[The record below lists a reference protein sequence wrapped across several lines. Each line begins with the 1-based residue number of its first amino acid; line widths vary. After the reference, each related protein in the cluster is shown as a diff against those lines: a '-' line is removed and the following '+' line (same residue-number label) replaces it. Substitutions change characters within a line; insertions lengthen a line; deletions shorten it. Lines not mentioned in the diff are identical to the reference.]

1 MPSDGLWSE
10 NPQVDRKL
18 NYKYYRGMGN
28 EYVCILTGNRN
39 NFLQSFR
46 QLLDEEII
54 DSRVIILWEDPTL
67 DGVAAELKQ
76 GVEKLPVSEVVTKQ
90 TDNPYETMK
99 KLISRKR
106 SVFWKE
112 DVVLAPGNIVIL
124 NRTLLAPNA
133 GIVSATGRE
142 LNLLVDNIYEPTTR
156 LMPKEIGMIT
166 PVDLA
171 TLDLCVIKSSVIQ
184 EMGFNTEWFG
194 LDLRRLG
201 YQNYL
206 DTTINIDYV
215 NEENKNAQNYNAQ
228 GLAS

>member
-1 MPSDGLWSE
+1 
-10 NPQVDRKL
+10 
-18 NYKYYRGMGN
+18 MGN

-39 NFLQSFR
+39 NFLQSFK

-54 DSRVIILWEDPTL
+54 QSRVIILWEDPTL
-67 DGVAAELKQ
+67 DEVAAELKQ
-76 GVEKLPVSEVVTKQ
+76 GVEKLPVSEVITQ
-90 TDNPYETMK
+90 RADDPYETMK
-99 KLISRKR
+99 KLVSRKR
-106 SVFWKE
+106 VILWKE
-112 DVVLAPGNIVIL
+112 DVILAPGDIVIL
-124 NRTLLAPNA
+124 DRTLLVPNA

-142 LNLLVDNIYEPTTR
+142 LDLLVDDIYEPTTR
-156 LMPKEIGMIT
+156 SKPKEIGMIT

-171 TLDLCVIKSSVIQ
+171 TLDLCVVKSSVIQ
-184 EMGFNTEWFG
+184 ELNFDIKWFG

-228 GLAS
+228 GFTC